1 MKPVVEWSSA
11 DHKAA
16 LARIDRLMDA
26 VAGTPEAEELARLG
40 EMVASYER
48 VLFPSPKRSFIDR
61 LRDFLQ
67 PRRRAE

>member
-11 DHKAA
+11 DHQAA

-48 VLFPSPKRSFIDR
+48 AIFSGPKRSLIDW
-61 LRDFLQ
+61 LRDLLQ
-67 PRRRAE
+67 PRRRLE

>member
-1 MKPVVEWSSA
+1 MKPVEEWGSA
-11 DHKAA
+11 DHQAA

-26 VAGTPEAEELARLG
+26 VTGTPEAEELTWLG

-48 VLFPSPKRSFIDR
+48 TIFPSPKRSLIDW

-67 PRRRAE
+67 PRRRSE